1 MTTGVG
7 KQLKDFDPAAAAS
20 DSDILYSAQAGLEKK
35 MTYAQLAT
43 YMQGK
48 VIQNKNVETFI
59 SGDGVTPGTFLP
71 GGASITLANGYGSI
85 NNIDVF
91 AEGAPQLDC
100 TLTGNVLGFPN
111 GGIPGVS
118 KITVKGAL
126 TVPMGAIGAG
136 AVGDAQLA
144 NGSRIFYINKNTQL
158 TPDYYECVA
167 DWNGVTGSDNTLN
180 FQRLV
185 NDIAAIGGGEIDLG
199 NNGFFAF
206 KNLIV
211 PDGVRI
217 YGRGRYR
224 SGLVT
229 TNVSG
234 SGTANGG
241 VIQLGNSSMLR
252 GLSLTA
258 ATPMTGGILVLLLG
272 NLAEVSDY
280 QMTNYYTGVQA
291 GSAALEVINARVSE
305 GNMFSPSLVSGGNAI
320 IGANFGNLVVES
332 VVGSGPASGAQPYSG
347 LRLLNGDTAFIK
359 AINMTRHGAGLL
371 MNPGAGRNLYSCV
384 FSDSDF
390 DSAYGQASGQIA
402 PVGGGVWGAKF
413 SDCWFG
419 LGNQDGLLITDAGGG
434 TVDGVGLSN
443 CEFPSNGACGLDVSG
458 PNVMNVIVTGGWAAG
473 NALDGYRFTNG
484 TTKFRLVGACGGPCS
499 GRGPNGGYG
508 ARVIG
513 GPSNRYIIESNDLTG
528 NTTGALLDG
537 GTGSSK
543 IVGNNLLS

>member
-59 SGDGVTPGTFLP
+59 PGDGVTPGTFLP

-91 AEGAPQLDC
+91 ADGVPQLDC
-100 TLTGNVLGFPN
+100 TLTVNVLGFPN
-111 GGIPGVS
+111 GGIPNVS

-126 TVPMGAIGAG
+126 TVPVGAIGTG
-136 AVGDAQLA
+136 AVGDTQLA

-167 DWNGVTGSDNTLN
+167 DWNGVVGTDNTLN

-199 NNGFFAF
+199 AGGFFAL
-206 KNLIV
+206 KNLVI

-229 TNVSG
+229 LNVA
-234 SGTANGG
+234 GTGTLNGG
-241 VIQLGNSSMLR
+241 VFQVGNSSK
-252 GLSLTA
+252 LSEMTVSS
-258 ATPMTGGILVLLLG
+258 ATPMTGGALVLLMG
-272 NLAEVSDY
+272 NLAEISDF
-280 QMTNYYTGVQA
+280 QMTNYYTGIVA
-291 GSAALEVINARVSE
+291 GTPSLEVVGAKVAD
-305 GNMFSPSLVSGGNAI
+305 GNMFNPSLTLGGCAI
-320 IGANFGNLVVES
+320 IAANFGNMLIDS
-332 VVGSGPASGAQPYSG
+332 VIGAGPASGIQPFGG
-347 LRLLNGDTAFIK
+347 LRVINGDTLFSSRVNFTK
-359 AINMTRHGAGLL
+359 HGAALL
-371 MNPGAGRNLYSCV
+371 MDPAAGQNIYSAV

-473 NALDGYRFTNG
+473 NVLDGYRFTNG

>member
-7 KQLKDFDPAAAAS
+7 KQLKDFDPATAAS
-20 DSDILYSAQAGLEKK
+20 DSDILFSAQAGFEKK
-35 MTYAQLAT
+35 MTAAQLAV

-59 SGDGVTPGTFLP
+59 PGDGVTPGTFLP

-111 GGIPGVS
+111 GGIPNVS

-126 TVPMGAIGAG
+126 TVPVGAIGAG
-136 AVGDAQLA
+136 AVGDEQLA

-158 TPDYYECVA
+158 TPDYYGCVG
-167 DWNGVTGSDNTLN
+167 DWNGVTGTDDTLN
-180 FQRLV
+180 MQRLINAV
-185 NDIAAIGGGEIDLG
+185 AAIGGGEIDLG
-199 NNGFFAF
+199 GHGYVYST
-206 KNLIV
+206 LTL
-211 PDGVRI
+211 PDGVQI
-217 YGRGRYR
+217 YGRGRFR
-224 SGLVT
+224 SGLICKNLT
-229 TNVSG
+229 ASG
-234 SGTANGG
+234 SANGAS
-241 VIQLGNSSMLR
+241 IQLGNVSRL
-252 GLSLTA
+252 GELYLSA
-258 ATPMTGGILVLLLG
+258 ISPMTGGAMVLLLG
-272 NLAEVSDY
+272 NLAEVADF
-280 QMTNYYTGVQA
+280 QMNNYYIGIEA
-291 GSAALEVINARVSE
+291 GNSSNEVIGARIAN
-305 GNMFSPSLVSGGNAI
+305 GNMLSPSLASGGSGI
-320 IGANFGNLVVES
+320 IAANFGNLQIS
-332 VVGSGPASGAQPYSG
+332 DIIGSGPASGPQPYAG
-347 LRLLNGDTAFIK
+347 LRVLNGDTLFSTRV
-359 AINMTRHGAGLL
+359 NFTRHGAALL
-371 MNPGAGRNLYSCV
+371 MNPAAGQNIYSAV

-390 DSAYGQASGQIA
+390 DSAYGQSSGQIA
-402 PVGGGVWGAKF
+402 PLGGGVWGAKF
-413 SDCWFG
+413 SNCWFG

-458 PNVMNVIVTGGWAAG
+458 PNVMNVIVNGGWAAG

-484 TTKFRLVGACGGPCS
+484 TTKFQLIGARGGPCS

-513 GPSNRYIIESNDLTG
+513 GASNAYMITNNNLLG

-543 IVGNNLLS
+543 LVSNNLIS